1 MGCRYWPVD
10 GCAGTG
16 NAVWASGSCEA
27 CREYELVPGFNWGSD
42 LSAHQVIAT
51 PKEHSKIDHTYLL

>member
-16 NAVWASGSCEA
+16 DVVWTSKKN
-27 CREYELVPGFNWGSD
+27 ELVPGFNWGSD
-42 LSAHQVIAT
+42 LSTHQVISN